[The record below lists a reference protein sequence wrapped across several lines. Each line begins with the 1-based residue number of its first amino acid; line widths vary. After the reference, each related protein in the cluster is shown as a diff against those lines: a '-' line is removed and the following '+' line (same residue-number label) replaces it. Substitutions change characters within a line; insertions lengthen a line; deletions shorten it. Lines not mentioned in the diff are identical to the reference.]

1 MKGMLKV
8 AGAVVCLMALWSPVR
23 AAHDH
28 ALLPM
33 MPSLNLYDYDEK
45 DYDEYTIPMGP
56 IVNGE
61 ASDVQ
66 KLEGKVTK
74 ILYRAPK
81 TKSVLEIGR
90 YYESLLKSRGFTVI
104 FTGSGPSLG
113 NWDHVFF
120 THVGALGNNGEQQRA
135 FVAKLASGPATA
147 YANIYISKS
156 GDEAAIEVD
165 VIQVGG
171 TLDAAVP
178 APAAAP
184 AAAPAVA
191 APVAAPAPAPVAVA
205 PAPPAFLKQLV
216 MKGRTIAKG
225 IEFKEGSD
233 ELKETSEPVV
243 AAIGN
248 FLRQNHGIKLNV
260 VCYTD
265 SVGTPEYC
273 KQLSEGRATTVVNTL
288 VMMHGIE
295 SYRLSSKGMGWVSQA
310 DANQPGMS
318 EAAYGNRIE
327 LVVMP

>member
-1 MKGMLKV
+1 MKGMLKTV
-8 AGAVVCLMALWSPVR
+8 GAAVCFMVLWSPVR

-33 MPSLNLYDYDEK
+33 MPTLAIYDYDEK
-45 DYDEYTIPMGP
+45 DYDEYTVPMGP

-66 KLEGKVTK
+66 KVEGMVTK

-81 TKSVLEIGR
+81 TKSALEIGR
-90 YYESLLKSRGFTVI
+90 YYESLLKSRGFTII
-104 FTGSGPSLG
+104 FSGSGPSLG

-120 THVGALGNNGEQQRA
+120 SHVGAVGNNGEQQRA
-135 FVAKLASGPATA
+135 FVAKLTNGPATA
-147 YANIYISKS
+147 YANIYISKG
-156 GDEAAIEVD
+156 GDEAMIEVD

-171 TLDAAVP
+171 TLSG
-178 APAAAP
+178 AAP
-184 AAAPAVA
+184 AAAPVA
-191 APVAAPAPAPVAVA
+191 APAPVMAVPAAVPAPAPVAVA

-216 MKGRTIAKG
+216 MKGRANAKG

-233 ELKETSEPVV
+233 ELKETSEPVI

-248 FLRQNHGIKLNV
+248 FLKQNHGIKLNV
-260 VCYTD
+260 LCYTD
-265 SVGTPEYC
+265 SIGTPEYC
-273 KQLSEGRATTVVNTL
+273 KQIANGRAATVVNTL

-295 SYRLSSKGMGWVSQA
+295 SYRLSPKGMGWVSQA
-310 DANQPGMS
+310 DTNQPGMS
-318 EAAYGNRIE
+318 EDTYSNRIE